1 MMAAAIVT
9 ATEPYLLS
17 KNSWQNYGKTTAK
30 SSASV
35 QATGFHLDRT
45 SVNTDRDWFDRNRS
59 D

>member
-17 KNSWQNYGKTTAK
+17 KNSWQNNGKTTAK
-30 SSASV
+30 SSV
-35 QATGFHLDRT
+35 LQATGFHLDRT